1 MLIFKFKRRFFLPL
15 LLVLAAQGGLGWAET
30 ESSWKHR
37 ADLEEKWRSEGLT
50 LIPYRLNYF
59 LPVAYNTSPH
69 PSSRNREQH
78 FEAKFQISFKVL
90 LLRQLW
96 RPNTHLYFGYT
107 QMSFWQVYDQN
118 RSAPFR
124 DTNYEPELIVALD
137 TERHFGEFVM
147 RRVDFGAVHQ
157 SNGTGPPD
165 SRTWNRLYG
174 KFYFDRDRLSF
185 TFKPWIR
192 IHDSPTRK
200 DNRDIDRF
208 MGYGEAT
215 VSYVRKNHILSV
227 LVRNNLESKNRGAV
241 QLDYTFPLTDN
252 LTGLLQYFSGYG
264 ESLLDYNQSNNRFSV
279 GIALSDWH

>member
-1 MLIFKFKRRFFLPL
+1 
-15 LLVLAAQGGLGWAET
+15 
-30 ESSWKHR
+30 
-37 ADLEEKWRSEGLT
+37 
-50 LIPYRLNYF
+50 
-59 LPVAYNTSPH
+59 
-69 PSSRNREQH
+69 
-78 FEAKFQISFKVL
+78 
-90 LLRQLW
+90 
-96 RPNTHLYFGYT
+96 
-107 QMSFWQVYDQN
+107 MSFWQVYDQN

-137 TERHFGEFVM
+137 TQRHFGEFVM